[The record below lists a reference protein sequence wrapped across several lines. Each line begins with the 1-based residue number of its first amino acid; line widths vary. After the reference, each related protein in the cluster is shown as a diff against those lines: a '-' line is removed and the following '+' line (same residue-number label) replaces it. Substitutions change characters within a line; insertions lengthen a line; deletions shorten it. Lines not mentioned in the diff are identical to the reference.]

1 MNGNGYHELESVDTA
16 IVGGGLA
23 GLIATAYLARAGRK
37 VVVLEKARRAGGR
50 AVTRQQEQFHF
61 NLGAHALYVK
71 GQAHEILQEL
81 GVPFTGR
88 MPALGL
94 PRSVVGGEA
103 LSLPRT
109 LFTSRVLS
117 LREKINL
124 TATFV
129 RILRTPPATVEDMTV
144 QAWLEKHSESTAVH
158 QVILSLLRV
167 ASYSHAPEQ
176 LSAAVLMRQIQMVV
190 KGNVLYLDGG
200 WQTLVDGLR
209 AVAENAGA
217 HIVTGVRVTAVERHG
232 SASHVILDDG
242 RRLIAGSVILGVDP
256 QTVAQLLPE
265 NEAAQ
270 RWAGTSTPV
279 QVAALDV
286 GLRRL
291 PRKKVTYAQGIDRPL
306 YYSVH
311 SAAAKLAPDGK
322 ALIHTLKYLA
332 PDGDDDP
339 DADEAEL
346 EALLDTLQPGWRE
359 EVVVRRFMP
368 RLTVVQRMAT
378 AGEGLGGRP
387 GPAVPGRD
395 GVYVAG
401 DWVGAEGWLADAAA
415 ASARAAAR
423 LVLRRSK
430 AKLQSEAVEF
440 A

>member
-1 MNGNGYHELESVDTA
+1 MNGNGYHESESVDAA

-23 GLIATAYLARAGRK
+23 GLIAAAYLARAGRK
-37 VVVLEKARRAGGR
+37 VIVLEKARRAGGR
-50 AVTRQQEQFHF
+50 AITREQEQFHF

-81 GVPFTGR
+81 GVPFTR
-88 MPALGL
+88 HLPALGI
-94 PRSVVGGEA
+94 PRSVVDGEA
-103 LSLPRT
+103 LSLPRI
-109 LFTSRVLS
+109 LLTSRVLS

-129 RILRTPPATVEDMTV
+129 RILRTPPTAVEDVTV
-144 QAWLEKHSESTAVH
+144 QEWLEKHGESTAVH

-167 ASYSHAPEQ
+167 ASYSRAPEQ
-176 LSAAVLMRQIQMVV
+176 LSAAVLMRQIQMTV
-190 KGNVLYLDGG
+190 KGNALYLDGG

-209 AVAENAGA
+209 AAVKKAGA
-217 HIVTGVRVTAVERHG
+217 RIITGVRVTAVERHD
-232 SASHVILDDG
+232 SASHVVLDDG
-242 RRLIAGSVILGVDP
+242 RRLPADFVILAVDP
-256 QTVAQLLPE
+256 RTVARLLPE
-265 NEAAQ
+265 NEAAR
-270 RWAGTSTPV
+270 RWVDTATPV

-291 PRKKVTYAQGIDRPL
+291 PRPKITFAQGVDRPL

-311 SAAAKLAPDGK
+311 SAAANLAPDGK

-368 RLTVVQRMAT
+368 RMTVVQRMAT
-378 AGEGLGGRP
+378 AGEGLSGRP
-387 GPAVPGRD
+387 GPEVPGRE

-415 ASARAAAR
+415 ASARTAAR
-423 LVLRRSK
+423 LVLQRSK
-430 AKLQSEAVEF
+430 ARLQSKAVEF